1 MAVELVQTL
10 WGPEYLE
17 TAPMCS
23 VPGCTNRRDNAG
35 YGNYHAECSY
45 HHKKKY
51 GMSGWDYKKYR
62 KDYCENID
70 GRLGFKC
77 TSTIM
82 NTAWN
87 LEVDHIDGDRTNNH
101 ESNLQTL
108 CNCCHRYKTFANEE
122 NLKPE
127 KRTKRLLKLNPAAE
141 KNETSESSLLLFEES
156 TKMCQ
161 GPEGPEG
168 PEAPGGP
175 EKFRKNEKVKNK
187 TS

>member
-108 CNCCHRYKTFANEE
+108 CNCCHRYKTFSNEE

-141 KNETSESSLLLFEES
+141 KNEIPESSLLLFEEDS
-156 TKMCQ
+156 VKVCQ
-161 GPEGPEG
+161 GPEGS
-168 PEAPGGP
+168 EAPGGP
-175 EKFRKNEKVKNK
+175 EKFRKNKKAKNK